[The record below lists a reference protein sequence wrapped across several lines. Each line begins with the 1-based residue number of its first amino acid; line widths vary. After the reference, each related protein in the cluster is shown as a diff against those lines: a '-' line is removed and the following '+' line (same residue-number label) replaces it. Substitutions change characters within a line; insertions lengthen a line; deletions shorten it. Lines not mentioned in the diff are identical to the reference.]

1 MTTAE
6 FLEVFFTAA
15 APISELRGAIPLA
28 IIDLDLSWQLAF
40 PVAFA
45 GNLLPVPFL
54 LLLLGPASKIL
65 SKVRLFDR
73 ILNFVFTIS
82 RRRGGIVEKYGALG
96 LILFVAIPLP
106 VTGAWTGSIVA
117 FLLGISFWRAF
128 PAIVLG
134 VIIAGVIVTALTV
147 IGWWGAVIAGIGL
160 FIVVIIALRRPFK
173 TKAPELAD

>member
-1 MTTAE
+1 MTLTD
-6 FLEVFFTAA
+6 FLQVFFTAA

-28 IIDLDLSWQLAF
+28 ILELDMSWQLAF

-54 LLLLGPASKIL
+54 LLFLGPVSKFLSKIE
-65 SKVRLFDR
+65 LFER
-73 ILNFVFTIS
+73 ILNWIFRLS
-82 RRRGGIVEKYGALG
+82 RRRGGLIERHGAIG
-96 LILFVAIPLP
+96 LVLFVAIPLP

-117 FLLGISFWRAF
+117 FLLGLSFWRAF

-134 VIIAGVIVTALTV
+134 VVIAGVIVTTLTV

-160 FIVVIIALRRPFK
+160 FALAILSLRK
-173 TKAPELAD
+173 VW